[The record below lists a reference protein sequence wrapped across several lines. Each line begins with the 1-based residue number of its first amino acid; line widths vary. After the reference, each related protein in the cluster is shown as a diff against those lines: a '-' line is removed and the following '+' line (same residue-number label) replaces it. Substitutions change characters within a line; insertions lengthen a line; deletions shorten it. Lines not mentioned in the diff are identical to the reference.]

1 MKKSVFNRVKYLY
14 QIVTQ
19 SLLGGSDAFRCAGN
33 GHGTA
38 HPYGSVV
45 RQMTGREVEDDGE
58 VVFRAAL
65 CDNLFSGV
73 AEGDGIVV
81 HVVKMADEETS
92 ETLQL
97 SGTFQIVHHPVN
109 MVKVFIQIFDEEDF
123 AFRVEV

>member
-1 MKKSVFNRVKYLY
+1 
-14 QIVTQ
+14 
-19 SLLGGSDAFRCAGN
+19 
-33 GHGTA
+33 
-38 HPYGSVV
+38 
-45 RQMTGREVEDDGE
+45 MTGREVEDDGE

-65 CDNLFSGV
+65 RDNLFSGV